1 MADAGVD
8 RSRAPD
14 SAAPGRPWTCGEVA
28 AAARCAEKTVRAMV
42 QAGSLSAVRIGR
54 RVFVPAAE
62 VARLLAGGDFPT
74 PPRRRG
80 DRGSR

>member
-1 MADAGVD
+1 MADPSSEPEA
-8 RSRAPD
+8 RN
-14 SAAPGRPWTCGEVA
+14 PGRPWTCDEVA
-28 AAARCAEKTVRAMV
+28 AAARCSEKTVRALV
-42 QAGSLSAVRIGR
+42 KAGSLSAVRIGR

-80 DRGSR
+80 